1 MMLIRR
7 ILISIIL
14 TLCFCLCFVKSSE
27 DNEILDEFLEKNKSI
42 DEFSKRLVQR
52 LLNLKLFQTFE
63 FKSSEDYIVSQKCL
77 NSYQKFINGLENL
90 EFWALKSK
98 F

>member
-1 MMLIRR
+1 MLIRR

-14 TLCFCLCFVKSSE
+14 TLCFCFCFVKSSE

-63 FKSSEDYIVSQKCL
+63 FKSSEDYFVSQKCL